1 MRLAVSQTASR
12 GRHAA
17 APRGRSRDTR
27 VVRSWRRSGFGSVAN
42 MTGSGTGSKSLALIL
57 ARELASNLAT
67 PMFLMDAG
75 GRLVYFNDAADG
87 LIGRS
92 FAELGEIPA
101 MEFGE
106 MLRLRDEDGA
116 PLSRGA
122 TPTAIAF
129 SERRPAHRALRAT
142 GYDGVERMVEVTA
155 YPLFG
160 TADEMH
166 GVVTIFWRSPPS
178 GGA

>member
-1 MRLAVSQTASR
+1 LPA
-12 GRHAA
+12 
-17 APRGRSRDTR
+17 
-27 VVRSWRRSGFGSVAN
+27 GFGSVAD
-42 MTGSGTGSKSLALIL
+42 MTSSGATSRSLPLIL

-67 PMFLMDAG
+67 PMFLMDAAG
-75 GRLVYFNDAADG
+75 ALVYHNEAADG

-106 MLRLRDEDGA
+106 MLQLRGLDGA
-116 PLSRGA
+116 SLHRGD

-129 SERRPAHRALRAT
+129 TERCPAHLVMKAT
-142 GYDGVERMVEVTA
+142 GYDGEERVVEVTA

-160 TADEMH
+160 AADEMH
-166 GVVTIFWRSPPS
+166 GVVTVFWQAPTPS
-178 GGA
+178 GRA